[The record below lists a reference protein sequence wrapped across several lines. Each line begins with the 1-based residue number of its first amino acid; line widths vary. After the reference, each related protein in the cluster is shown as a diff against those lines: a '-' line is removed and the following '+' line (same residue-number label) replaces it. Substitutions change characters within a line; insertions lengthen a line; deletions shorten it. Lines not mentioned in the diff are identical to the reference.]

1 VQFCQEQGLRR
12 FAELVDQL
20 VMLGPGFV
28 SEAVCELEGFSVAE
42 FAAFEYHAYG
52 LARCSTCRWA
62 NHPTQPVFVYSNHIT
77 ATTSAVHTSVYCHL

>member
-28 SEAVCELEGFSVAE
+28 SEAVCELEGLSVAE

-52 LARCSTCRWA
+52 LAA
-62 NHPTQPVFVYSNHIT
+62 NKWNN
-77 ATTSAVHTSVYCHL
+77 SAVTPILWRIQGTPSLHRPAILPE